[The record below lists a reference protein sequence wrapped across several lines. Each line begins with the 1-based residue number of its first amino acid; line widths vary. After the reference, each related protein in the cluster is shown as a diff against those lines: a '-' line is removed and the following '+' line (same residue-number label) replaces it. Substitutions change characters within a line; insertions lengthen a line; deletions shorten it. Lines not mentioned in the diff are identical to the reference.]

1 MTFGASLKV
10 IKSFISSNLAAVI
23 AQAGQKVLVIDG
35 DMLKG
40 YLQKIFDKSSDNGL
54 SDHLRGDITFNDAIK
69 KPVLKI

>member
-10 IKSFISSNLAAVI
+10 IKSFISSNLAVI

-35 DMLKG
+35 DMRKG

-54 SDHLRGDITFNDAIK
+54 SDRLRGDITFNDAII